1 MKKEKIYGPT
11 ESLGGLDVKGMMM
24 ICPGCYH
31 GMARKVVCEA
41 LDEMDIAGK
50 AVASFGI
57 GCHSSLSWLMKVD
70 SIIYAHGPAPTV
82 ATGVKRVLGDKA
94 MVFTIQGD
102 GDCAAIGAGY
112 LVGAAARAEKITVL
126 MLSNALYG
134 TTGGQLAPTTL
145 MGQYT
150 STTPYNRDSSS
161 GYPLH
166 VPELMATIKGVAYSA
181 RGAFTTPAQYR
192 KTKKYVKMAFQKQID
207 RVGLSFVEMLVTCPT
222 HWRKT
227 PVEAV
232 RWAGKEMIKEYP
244 LGVFKNVDKIE

>member
-1 MKKEKIYGPT
+1 MLKEKIYGPT
-11 ESLGGLDVKGMMM
+11 KSLGGLDVKGMMM

-31 GMARKVVCEA
+31 GMARKVVCEV

-112 LVGAAARAEKITVL
+112 LMGAAARAEKITVL

-192 KTKKYVKMAFQKQID
+192 KTKKYEKMAFQKQID
-207 RVGLSFVEMLVTCPT
+207 MVGLSFVEMLVTCPT

-227 PVEAV
+227 PAEAV
-232 RWAGKEMIKEYP
+232 KWVGKEVIKEYP